1 VILFNIKNNIQECSI
16 FIFQPMKDS
25 NFMKIHLETARFIIR
40 NLELTDVNGM
50 FELDAD
56 PEVHKYLGNKPIST
70 LKEAKETINFVRQ
83 QYITNGI
90 GRWAIVDKST
100 NEFIG
105 WTGLKLEDKLRFNTK
120 YYDLGYRLIQKHWG
134 KGIATETAIASL
146 NYGFEKLDLKEICAC
161 ADVNNL
167 ASNKILS
174 KIGLNYIETFTFEDT
189 PVNWYKL
196 TKEEWFELK
205 K

>member
-1 VILFNIKNNIQECSI
+1 MNTHI
-16 FIFQPMKDS
+16 
-25 NFMKIHLETARFIIR
+25 ETDRFIIR
-40 NLELTDVNGM
+40 DIELTDVKGM
-50 FELDAD
+50 FKLDSD
-56 PEVHKYLGNKPIST
+56 PEVHKYLGNKPIKT
-70 LKEAKETINFVRQ
+70 LKEAEEIIKFIRQ
-83 QYITNGI
+83 QYISNGI
-90 GRWAIVDKST
+90 GRWAVIDKST

-105 WTGLKLEDKLRFNTK
+105 WTGLKLEEKIRADTT

-167 ASNKILS
+167 GSNKILS
-174 KIGLNYIETFTFEDT
+174 KIGLKFIETFIFEDT

-196 TKEEWFELK
+196 TKKEWIDLK